1 MKPKSN
7 FTLLHDL
14 VMIFPISPKMETE
27 SGIILHKSV
36 EKNST
41 APVQGMVIACGP
53 GINDKKG
60 NLIPMPVEVGDRVI
74 FVKNAAKEIK
84 YAGDTFLVV
93 PTSEILC
100 KVQNG
105 STV

>member
-1 MKPKSN
+1 MKPKTN
-7 FTLLHDL
+7 FSMLHDL
-14 VMIFPISPKMETE
+14 VMIFPIAAKKKTD
-27 SGIILHKSV
+27 SGIILHDSV

-41 APVQGMVIACGP
+41 APVQGMVIAHGP
-53 GINDKKG
+53 GRRDKND

-74 FVKNAAKEIK
+74 FVKNAAKEIN

-100 KVQNG
+100 KVEHEAA
-105 STV
+105 

>member
-1 MKPKSN
+1 MKPKTS

-14 VMIFPISPKMETE
+14 VMIFPISPKKTTE
-27 SGIILHKSV
+27 SGIIIHDSV

-53 GINDKKG
+53 GRLDKRD

-100 KVQNG
+100 KVSNEAA
-105 STV
+105 